1 MFRLEGH
8 ISYLFPVHKSLS
20 ERDLA
25 VCQMPSV
32 TCEDTEKKID
42 FHLLWVDK
50 IVYKLD
56 PFLGSYKT
64 EDEPC
69 ASDDIPVYKFSS
81 ATMQA

>member
-1 MFRLEGH
+1 MSRLEGH
-8 ISYLFPVHKSLS
+8 VSYLFPVHKSLS

-32 TCEDTEKKID
+32 TCENTEKIY
-42 FHLLWVDK
+42 FRLSWVHK

-56 PFLGSYKT
+56 LFLGFYKA

-69 ASDDIPVYKFSS
+69 TSDDIPFYKFSS